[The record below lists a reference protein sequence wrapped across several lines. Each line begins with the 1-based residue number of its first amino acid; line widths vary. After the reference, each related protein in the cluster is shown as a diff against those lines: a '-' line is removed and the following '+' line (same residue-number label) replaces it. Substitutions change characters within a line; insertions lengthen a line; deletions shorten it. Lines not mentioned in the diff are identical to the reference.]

1 MTKARWAGLGLGVL
15 VILAAFGLVAW
26 QGLSVVNSGG
36 IALAQAAPTPTPT
49 LAPNPKPTP
58 QTKSDIGDQFWSALA
73 AKLGISVDDLKAK
86 ALQVRKDM
94 IDQAVKDG
102 RLTQAQADAIKAR
115 LDANSLIAPINIG
128 RGGVSPWGG
137 VGPQGGGRGFL
148 QGPKGGGTFGF
159 PFAFGG
165 SSDQLEA
172 VAKALKLS
180 PSDLTTQLR
189 EKSLAE
195 IAKAQNVDEATVKQ
209 AIIDAA
215 KAQIQRAV
223 QDGILTQAQAD
234 QMLKRLTPDQIDLSR
249 TPRMRGFGWGGWD
262 WGGFGRGWY

>member
-1 MTKARWAGLGLGVL
+1 MTKVRWIGLGV
-15 VILAAFGLVAW
+15 GLVVLLAVLGLVTW
-26 QGLSVVNSGG
+26 QGLSASPGG
-36 IALAQAAPTPTPT
+36 NVALAQAAPTPTPT
-49 LAPNPKPTP
+49 PTKV
-58 QTKSDIGDQFWSALA
+58 TASSIGDQFWSALA

-86 ALQVRKDM
+86 ALEVRKDM

-115 LDANSLIAPINIG
+115 LDANGLIAPIYTG

-148 QGPKGGGTFGF
+148 QGPKGRGSFGF
-159 PFAFGG
+159 PFAFGR
-165 SSDQLEA
+165 SSDELEA
-172 VAKALKLS
+172 VAKVLKLS

-189 EKSLAE
+189 TKSLAE
-195 IAKAQNVDEATVKQ
+195 IAKTQNVDEATVKQ

-223 QDGILTQAQAD
+223 QDGLLTQAQAD
-234 QMLKRLTPDQIDLSR
+234 QMLARLTPDQIDLSR
-249 TPRMRGFGWGGWD
+249 TPGSRGFGWGGWG
-262 WGGFGRGWY
+262 WGWR